1 MHFWGITTLRC
12 VGAKMKS
19 LLKKEEA
26 HSLPAEIQTSREEFK
41 KKYLLSLLLVGEV
54 VVLGLRHFLKF
65 FILYLVVTQIK
76 NILLPQSRSKV

>member
-1 MHFWGITTLRC
+1 
-12 VGAKMKS
+12 MKS
-19 LLKKEEA
+19 LLKKEEEEA

-76 NILLPQSRSKV
+76 NILLPQSRSKA

>member
-1 MHFWGITTLRC
+1 
-12 VGAKMKS
+12 MKS
-19 LLKKEEA
+19 LLKKEEEEA
-26 HSLPAEIQTSREEFK
+26 HSLAAEIQTSRVQQ
-41 KKYLLSLLLVGEV
+41 KYLLSLLLVVEV